1 MNRQQRR
8 AAKKRKPPRPPDK
21 YKPDAG
27 TVRLAEDTFLLITM
41 TVLHDK
47 FGFGTERLTR
57 FYNQYLSIGDSLTRG
72 FVSVYDLNEQLAKE
86 TDVWVIDREQY
97 KQPWKIR
104 DKGGDGK

>member
-21 YKPDAG
+21 FKPDAK
-27 TVRLAEDTFLLITM
+27 TAQLASDMVLLITL

-57 FYNQYLSIGDSLTRG
+57 FYRHFTSGMESVNEG
-72 FVSVYDLNEQLAKE
+72 FVSVYDLNEQLLKE
-86 TDVWVIDREQY
+86 TGVVVFEREQY
-97 KQPWKIR
+97 KKKLVNR
-104 DKGGDGK
+104 REDK

>member
-21 YKPDAG
+21 FKPDAK
-27 TVRLAEDTFLLITM
+27 TANIASDVVLLATM

-57 FYNQYLSIGDSLTRG
+57 FYTQFLSTMDSLTQG
-72 FVSVYDLNEQLAKE
+72 FVSVYDLNEQLVKE
-86 TDVWVIDREQY
+86 TGILVIERERY
-97 KQPWKIR
+97 KHRPKM
-104 DKGGDGK
+104 KEH